1 MTTNDQPLP
10 THRCTEC
17 GALWRLWLD
26 KETGHG
32 DSWNL
37 RSPKAGPCCDMAPM
51 GEQIVPL
58 TWGDLRTALAGPVD
72 PNHDIVPTL
81 RQFDGLLMGKAA
93 DEIERLRTALALA
106 AAPAAA
112 QAQPE
117 FEPGA
122 LGNCSTCHYGQIVE
136 PPAFCASCDR
146 TQPRYSNYEPARFDA
161 APATAGGAAGATG
174 EQP

>member
-1 MTTNDQPLP
+1 MNAQMTQDDRAVP

-37 RSPKAGPCCDMAPM
+37 RSETCGPCCDMAPM
-51 GEQIVPL
+51 GKQIVPL
-58 TWGDLRTALAGPVD
+58 TFGELRRALAGPTD

-93 DEIERLRTALALA
+93 DEIERLRTLVAVGLNAK
-106 AAPAAA
+106 P
-112 QAQPE
+112 
-117 FEPGA
+117 
-122 LGNCSTCHYGQIVE
+122 
-136 PPAFCASCDR
+136 
-146 TQPRYSNYEPARFDA
+146 
-161 APATAGGAAGATG
+161 
-174 EQP
+174 